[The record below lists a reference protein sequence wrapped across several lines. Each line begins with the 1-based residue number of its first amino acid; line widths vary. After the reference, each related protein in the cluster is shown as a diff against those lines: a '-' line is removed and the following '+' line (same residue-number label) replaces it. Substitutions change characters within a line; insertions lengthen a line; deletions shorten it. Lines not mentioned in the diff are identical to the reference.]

1 MNKLALVAATLI
13 LPVLAFGKGKGDDND
28 RGKGGGGGGK
38 SHIPVV
44 PETNP
49 GWVLVPFF
57 GVVLLFSARKHLRGR
72 VTE

>member
-13 LPVLAFGKGKGDDND
+13 LPVLAFGKSKGDDND
-28 RGKGGGGGGK
+28 HGKGGGGGN

-57 GVVLLFSARKHLRGR
+57 GAVLLFSARKHLRGM